1 MLRVPA
7 LPEIRPS
14 SVDAGWDS
22 AVAGSSDPV
31 PATLRHGRLAIGRPL
46 VSSEIPAPQ
55 AEAAGSP
62 PAPGKGEAPEAPSA
76 EKPEGAP
83 GAGIGQAGAGQPP
96 AEGAPPAPP
105 RPAPGAG
112 IGQAGAAPARGEP
125 SSSPTRPPGPP
136 TFADLTEVFGAL
148 DVVRTRDDVVRVT
161 LQGLRLLARRVAVFA
176 IKRGAFHGYAC
187 NAEFGD
193 ERALR
198 KLAIPMDQP
207 SLLATATATSVY
219 LGPVPGTSTH
229 SPLLDIMESLDVA
242 AVAVRVGGRPVMVLV
257 ADDLGNTLRGTRSMD
272 ELARVAGDALARTLA
287 TR

>member
-1 MLRVPA
+1 M
-7 LPEIRPS
+7 
-14 SVDAGWDS
+14 
-22 AVAGSSDPV
+22 
-31 PATLRHGRLAIGRPL
+31 GRPP
-46 VSSEIPAPQ
+46 VSIEIPAPR

-62 PAPGKGEAPEAPSA
+62 PAPGKGEAPEAPEVPEAPSV
-76 EKPEGAP
+76 EEPEGAP

-96 AEGAPPAPP
+96 GEGAPPAPP

-112 IGQAGAAPARGEP
+112 IGQAGAAPARGEA

-198 KLAIPMDQP
+198 ELAIPMDQP

-219 LGPVPGTSTH
+219 LGPVPGTPTH
-229 SPLLDIMESLDVA
+229 APLLDIMENPSLDVA

-287 TR
+287 IR